1 MSGLCGWIGYGG
13 ADDQIQPIIE
23 RMTKPL
29 IRFDGSPAQ
38 SLIGNRVALALA
50 ASNRYS
56 HTYRKEGLFVGLWG
70 YAKFSNNSVELNRLV
85 DREGIAKVI
94 ADQWPLK
101 REAIL
106 ADLSGEFVCCIL
118 NDHLQEA
125 VLAVDRMG
133 TRPLFYQLSQQ
144 VLLFGTSADS
154 IVMHPSGVS
163 EVDPQSLYS
172 YIFFHMIPGP
182 DTIYLGQKRLLPGE
196 YLIYRNGRIEVKKYW
211 QVQFK
216 ENEKRPF
223 AELKTEFLALL
234 HSSIRETAEDQK
246 VGTFLSGG
254 TDSSTIAGI
263 LSQVSGQPAKTYSIG
278 FEAAGYDEMGYAR
291 IAAQHFATQHH
302 EYYVTPEDVVTAI
315 PQIASIFDQP
325 FGNASAIPAFYCAQM
340 AKADGLDKLLGG
352 DGGDE
357 LFGGNERYA
366 KQYIFS
372 FYEKL
377 PLVLREKFITPL
389 ALKVPANIVPGI
401 IRKMRSYVEQATVPM
416 PERMETYN
424 LLIRYHPENVFTREF
439 LASIDEAYPLTLLRK
454 IYNQT
459 HAGSLV
465 NRMLASD
472 WKFTLADNDLP
483 KVIKACELAGMNV
496 AFPLLNSEMVDFS
509 AHLEPQL
516 KLKGTKL
523 RYFFKEAL
531 RGFLP
536 DEIIAKKKHGFGL
549 PFGIWLQQH
558 KMLQAQAA
566 DSLNDLRSRK
576 IVRPDFI
583 DKLLGQHLHEHPSYH
598 GTMVWLLMMMEYWY
612 KQRVSC

>member
-1 MSGLCGWIGYGG
+1 
-13 ADDQIQPIIE
+13 
-23 RMTKPL
+23 
-29 IRFDGSPAQ
+29 
-38 SLIGNRVALALA
+38 
-50 ASNRYS
+50 
-56 HTYRKEGLFVGLWG
+56 
-70 YAKFSNNSVELNRLV
+70 
-85 DREGIAKVI
+85 
-94 ADQWPLK
+94 LK
-101 REAIL
+101 RKAVL

-133 TRPLFYQLSQQ
+133 TRPLYYQLSQQ
-144 VLLFGTSADS
+144 VLLFGSSADS
-154 IVMHPSGVS
+154 IVMHPFGVS
-163 EVDPQSLYS
+163 EVDPQGLYS
-172 YIFFHMIPGP
+172 YVFFHMIPGP

-216 ENEKRPF
+216 EKEKRPF
-223 AELKTEFLALL
+223 AELKEEFLALL
-234 HSSIRETAEDQK
+234 HSSIRETVEGQK

-302 EYYVTPEDVVTAI
+302 EYYVTPEDVVAAI

-389 ALKVPANIVPGI
+389 TLKVPANIVPGI

-424 LLIRYHPENVFTREF
+424 LLIRYHPENVFTGEF
-439 LASIDEAYPLTLLRK
+439 LASIDAAYPLTLLRK
-454 IYNQT
+454 IYYQT
-459 HAGSLV
+459 HADSLV

>member
-1 MSGLCGWIGYGG
+1 M
-13 ADDQIQPIIE
+13 
-23 RMTKPL
+23 
-29 IRFDGSPAQ
+29 
-38 SLIGNRVALALA
+38 
-50 ASNRYS
+50 
-56 HTYRKEGLFVGLWG
+56 FVGLWG
-70 YAKFSNNSVELNRLV
+70 YAKFSNTSVELNRLV
-85 DREGIAKVI
+85 GREGIAKVI

-101 REAIL
+101 REAVL

-133 TRPLFYQLSQQ
+133 TRPLYYQQSQQ
-144 VLLFGTSADS
+144 VLLFGSSADS
-154 IVMHPSGVS
+154 IVMHPFGVS
-163 EVDPQSLYS
+163 EVDPQGLYS
-172 YIFFHMIPGP
+172 YVFFHMIPGP

-216 ENEKRPF
+216 EKEKRPF
-223 AELKTEFLALL
+223 AELKEEFLALL
-234 HSSIRETAEDQK
+234 HSSIRETVEGQK

-302 EYYVTPEDVVTAI
+302 EYYVTPEDVVAAI

-389 ALKVPANIVPGI
+389 TLKVPANIVPGI

-424 LLIRYHPENVFTREF
+424 LLIRYHPENVFTGEF
-439 LASIDEAYPLTLLRK
+439 LASIDAAYPLTLLRK
-454 IYNQT
+454 IYYQT
-459 HAGSLV
+459 HADSLV

-549 PFGIWLQQH
+549 PVGIWLQQH
-558 KMLQAQAA
+558 KTLQAQAA